1 MQHAW
6 QLWKPYYIYEYEG
19 MIGKVGHDSI
29 CSILHKKF
37 WKTNHFSNLW
47 TLWKIKI
54 EGHIL
59 FWVALSCKT
68 IGTISQIRLCW
79 TSSITFCR
87 QYWPN
92 RSRRDGPAYRL
103 NWALYFLQ
111 MCTYSFIDCIVQLSA
126 ITGIEDIGT
135 SVLKYK
141 TMKSNA
147 TVSLSS
153 QMVK

>member
-1 MQHAW
+1 
-6 QLWKPYYIYEYEG
+6 
-19 MIGKVGHDSI
+19 MIGKVSHDSI

-37 WKTNHFSNLW
+37 WKANHFSNLW

-54 EGHIL
+54 EAHIL

-68 IGTISQIRLCW
+68 KGTISQIRLCW

-135 SVLKYK
+135 SVLSPRQ
-141 TMKSNA
+141 SNQMPLFPWVA
-147 TVSLSS
+147 EWSS
-153 QMVK
+153 STSNPCICTLL